1 MKNQRLIMVCGRFY
15 GDFYGYR
22 NKKFFAIFKAIIG
35 LLEANIM
42 RKFAMSQLILSFILI
57 VTLCGCGGGN
67 GGNGKQDSPNAG
79 LNGLYYMA
87 GLNINSGGESS
98 SITEIIFDGNR
109 NFTFEQIF
117 GDKYDGNQE
126 RSGSGTYV
134 VNADG
139 SCTFKVNNEVTDARL
154 SADGRTFVAAT
165 IDSTSVFNVSVG
177 VKHSP

>member
-1 MKNQRLIMVCGRFY
+1 
-15 GDFYGYR
+15 
-22 NKKFFAIFKAIIG
+22 
-35 LLEANIM
+35 
-42 RKFAMSQLILSFILI
+42 MSLLILDLILI

-67 GGNGKQDSPNAG
+67 GKQDGLNAN

-87 GLNINSGGESS
+87 ELNINSGGESS
-98 SITEIIFDGNR
+98 AISAIIFDGIG
-109 NFTFEQIF
+109 NFNFKQIF